1 MSTPTRS
8 VTDRWAWIRA
18 TLDVD
23 EGMRLKAYRDKF
35 GKISIGRGHNLEAN
49 PVPGI
54 PAALGTVITMDQAL
68 RLAEHD
74 LQKAVSEVY
83 SRVPFA
89 VDLAPARFDVLVMMA
104 FNMGITGLLGFKKM
118 LAALAAGDF
127 AEAARQM
134 LASKWALQLGDGEGG
149 KDDRPERLAN
159 IMRTGEYPAA

>member
-1 MSTPTRS
+1 MSQMNT

-18 TLDVD
+18 TLDKD
-23 EGMRLKAYRDKF
+23 EGMRLKAYPDQYDN
-35 GKISIGRGHNLEAN
+35 ITIGRGHNLTAN

-54 PAALGTVITMDQAL
+54 PARLGTVITMDQAL

-104 FNMGITGLLGFKKM
+104 FNLGIDGLLGFHNM
-118 LAALAAGDF
+118 LAAVQKGNF
-127 AEAARQM
+127 EEAARQM
-134 LASKWALQLGDGEGG
+134 LASKWAMQLGDGEGG
-149 KDDRPERLAN
+149 KDDRPERLAK